1 MPAML
6 PAIRA
11 DYTKYPLRT
20 GVSNVSFNTQGT
32 LVSIRL
38 ESSPNVVHIHSF
50 YSDAF
55 SQVPDLHHIASLV
68 FTHPIKM
75 ATWSKGKA
83 SRLAIATRTGAVYI
97 WDGETG
103 WVEDGEE
110 VSGGM
115 MEGIGIPTSQSR
127 LFYPSE
133 ILKLMSRNRLLST
146 RSPLFPRWFVVS
158 HTR

>member
-1 MPAML
+1 ML
-6 PAIRA
+6 PTIRA

-20 GVSNVSFNTQGT
+20 GVSHISINAQGT
-32 LVSIRL
+32 LVSIRS

-50 YSDAF
+50 YSEQS
-55 SQVPDLHHIASLV
+55 SQTPDLHHIASLV
-68 FTHPIKM
+68 FTDPIKM

-83 SRLAIATRTGAVYI
+83 RRLAIATRTGAVYI

-115 MEGIGIPTSQSR
+115 MEGIGIPTSQSQ
-127 LFYPSE
+127 L
-133 ILKLMSRNRLLST
+133 
-146 RSPLFPRWFVVS
+146 VS
-158 HTR
+158 LGDIGS